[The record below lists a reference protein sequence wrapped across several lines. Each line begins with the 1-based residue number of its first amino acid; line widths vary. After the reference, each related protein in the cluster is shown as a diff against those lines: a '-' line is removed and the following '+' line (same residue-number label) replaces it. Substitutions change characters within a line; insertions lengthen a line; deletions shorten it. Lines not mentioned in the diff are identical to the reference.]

1 MVCEGLARKKKLAA
15 RAGLALDECRMSL
28 LDAQVL
34 PRMFPLRQKF
44 PRSPRLDVAAVVRDE
59 VGRVSGRLQRGQ
71 RIAVTVGSRGIA
83 NLAAIVHVVL
93 EELRKAGVKP
103 FILPAMGSH
112 GGATPEGQRRILA
125 DFGIT
130 AETMG
135 VPIEAA
141 MEAREIGRTPDGLP
155 AFTSEA
161 ALAAD
166 GIVVLN
172 RVKPHTDYFSR
183 TIGSGLIKMMVV
195 GMGKHTG
202 AANFHRTSVRLGYE
216 DALRALGRV
225 VLGNVPILFGIA
237 LVEDQHHETSRI
249 EAILPEDIEAREG
262 ELFAEAAALMPGLPF
277 DDIDLLVVDRIG
289 KNLSGPGM
297 DPNVIGRNAHHY
309 STLLRNALEARPFV
323 RRVFVRGLTPE
334 THGNAIGIGLADAT
348 TRRLAEEMDAEAT
361 FVNVRTSLTL
371 HNAKLPMQFETDE
384 EAIAALLDTVALDD
398 PAQARVLRIANT
410 LELTDVEASEAF
422 HEEAASRKDLTVMGS
437 PVGWAFDGEGNLADL

>member
-1 MVCEGLARKKKLAA
+1 MGRSGGGRKKKLAA
-15 RAGLALDECRMSL
+15 RGALALDADVSL
-28 LDAQVL
+28 LDVNAL
-34 PRMFPLRQKF
+34 PRMFSLRQEF
-44 PRSPRLDVAAVVRDE
+44 PRPPVLDIEATVQAELAK
-59 VGRVSGRLQRGQ
+59 VSGRLQRGQ

-83 NLAAIVHVVL
+83 NLAPIVRAVL
-93 EELRKAGVKP
+93 DGLKSAGAEP

-112 GGATPEGQRRILA
+112 GGATPEGQRAVLA
-125 DFGIT
+125 DYGVT
-130 AETMG
+130 EETMG

-141 MEAREIGRTPDGLP
+141 MAAREIGRTPDGLP
-155 AFTSEA
+155 AFTSEV

-183 TIGSGLIKMMVV
+183 TLGSGLVKMMVV

-225 VLGNVPILFGIA
+225 VLAEAPILFGVA
-237 LVEDQHHETSRI
+237 LVENQHHDTARI
-249 EAILPEDIEAREG
+249 EAVLPENIEAREG

-277 DDIDLLVVDRIG
+277 EDIDLLVVDRIG

-309 STLLRNALEARPFV
+309 STLLRNALDAKPFV

-371 HNAKLPMQFETDE
+371 HNAKLPMQFDSDR
-384 EAIAALLDTVALDD
+384 EAIAALLDTLALDD
-398 PAQARVLRIANT
+398 PATARVVRIANT
-410 LELTDVEASEAF
+410 LELTTLEASEGF
-422 HEEAASRKDLTVMGS
+422 VEMVEERKDLTALSEPAEWV
-437 PVGWAFDGEGNLADL
+437 FENGNLVDL

>member
-1 MVCEGLARKKKLAA
+1 
-15 RAGLALDECRMSL
+15 MSL
-28 LDAQVL
+28 LDVQTV
-34 PRMFPLRQKF
+34 PRMFKVRQEF
-44 PRSPRLDVAAVVRDE
+44 PRPEPLDIPATVAAQIASVQD
-59 VGRVSGRLQRGQ
+59 RLQPNARV
-71 RIAVTVGSRGIA
+71 AVTVGSRGIA
-83 NLAAIVHVVL
+83 NFREIVRAVL
-93 EELRKAGVKP
+93 DALTAAGVQP

-112 GGATPEGQRRILA
+112 GGATPEGQKRILA
-125 DFGIT
+125 DYGIT
-130 AETMG
+130 EETMG

-141 MEAREIGRTPDGLP
+141 MATREVGRTADGVR
-155 AFTSEA
+155 AFTSA
-161 ALAAD
+161 VALEAD

-183 TIGSGLIKMMVV
+183 TLGSGLIKMMVV

-216 DALRALGRV
+216 DALRELGRV
-225 VLGNVPILFGIA
+225 VLAEAPILFGVA
-237 LVEDQHHETSRI
+237 LVENQHHDTARI
-249 EAILPEDIEAREG
+249 EAVLPENIEAREG

-277 DDIDLLVVDRIG
+277 EDIDLLVVDRIG

-309 STLLRNALEARPFV
+309 STLLRNALDAKPFV

-371 HNAKLPMQFETDE
+371 HNAKLPMQFDTDR
-384 EAIAALLDTVALDD
+384 EAIAALLDTLALDD
-398 PAQARVLRIANT
+398 PATARVVRIANT
-410 LELTDVEASEAF
+410 LELTTLEASEGF
-422 HEEAASRKDLTVMGS
+422 VGMVEERKDLTALSEPAEWV
-437 PVGWAFDGEGNLADL
+437 FKNGNLADL